1 MKGTVV
7 IMASSLI
14 KLMTSVEVL
23 LGWTN
28 IPGMV
33 RPTAIETKLTS
44 TPTNVT
50 YGTVYDLNQ
59 LIANLLGVL
68 RMKIPPTADNK
79 DPKRQMY
86 EFPTVKKVLSHIP
99 AITRKAAM

>member
-1 MKGTVV
+1 MLPYPYFFVVLNARAALLGGCSGFSLMKITKRMKGTVV

-33 RPTAIETKLTS
+33 RPTAIETKFTS

-50 YGTVYDLNQ
+50 
-59 LIANLLGVL
+59 
-68 RMKIPPTADNK
+68 
-79 DPKRQMY
+79 
-86 EFPTVKKVLSHIP
+86 
-99 AITRKAAM
+99 